1 MSGIFTYIYYK
12 DQPNVGIHMPYMN
25 PLGKALPPQ
34 MCWENAIS
42 NTVAHG
48 MNETMSSMRMLF
60 TTDRLNLHVSECGFL
75 FFSLLVLQ

>member
-1 MSGIFTYIYYK
+1 MYGIFTYISYK
-12 DQPNVGIHMPYMN
+12 DQPNVGIHIPYMN

-48 MNETMSSMRMLF
+48 MNETFHADVVHHWKVELAREWMWF
-60 TTDRLNLHVSECGFL
+60 P
-75 FFSLLVLQ
+75 FFFFACVA